1 MISNSFGVD
10 TIYVHVNKSATPIA
24 DIRNVLKTKAH
35 MGLASSVGFIK
46 LTAGVKASETSKHAA
61 VLQEQ
66 SCLFL
71 LLLCLQ
77 SWDSPSC
84 STEPHQNV
92 RAFTGTRTV
101 QIASTSVVDFKL

>member
-1 MISNSFGVD
+1 
-10 TIYVHVNKSATPIA
+10 
-24 DIRNVLKTKAH
+24 

-61 VLQEQ
+61 FLQEQ

-77 SWDSPSC
+77 SWDSPSR
-84 STEPHQNV
+84 STEARQNV
-92 RAFTGTRTV
+92 RAFTGTRIV
-101 QIASTSVVDFKL
+101 QIAFTSVEDFKL